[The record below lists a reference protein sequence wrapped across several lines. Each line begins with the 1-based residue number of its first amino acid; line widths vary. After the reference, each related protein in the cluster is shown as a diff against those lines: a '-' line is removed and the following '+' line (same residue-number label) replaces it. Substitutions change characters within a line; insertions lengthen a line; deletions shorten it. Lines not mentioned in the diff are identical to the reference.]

1 MGDGPAVDFSFTN
14 NCSVGSTV
22 QFTSSVIG
30 TGIDSYLWDFGDGS
44 GSSMLENPTYSYG
57 SAGTY
62 TASLTVTNDDGCSTT
77 TTSDITVTDDPR
89 VLMILPAT
97 SENVETTF
105 LANDLIVEDPAVS
118 WSWTFD
124 VLGSDSDQ
132 NPSFTFPSPGDYSID
147 LEVTTSQ
154 GCVYNLMETL
164 TVTEAE
170 CATASFTTISSVC
183 LSESLDISNTS
194 VNSESYSWDFCV
206 GDLGET
212 PTAENILTDA
222 SLGLASQLAVVEDG
236 GNFYGFSV
244 DRGTGKLFRWDY
256 GTSLDEALPTL
267 VDMGVIDASISETF
281 AIEMVKED
289 GTWYAFVTD
298 ASGVGLYR
306 WTFNTGLTSSD
317 ITSEEI
323 VLPAGYLTGPRSLEI
338 VDQGSNKLVVVGN
351 LANPGTLARV
361 SFDSFAGDTTST
373 ASIAVTGSDGVA
385 DVAITYDCPDW
396 HGIVSS
402 LSNNKVFHLAFGSDL
417 TQSPTV
423 NELTTASVALPAGV
437 ELEME
442 AGERYGFVQ
451 EFGSGDLVR
460 LTFDS
465 DWTLSTSGVLV
476 NSGTTSTWGIKL
488 VKDSS
493 AWRGFTIGLNDRVE
507 RYTFPESCA
516 TTTPISTDETPL
528 GIFYTSD
535 GVYDIQLTATDSDG
549 NYIQST
555 QSVTV
560 LSNTA
565 PDASF
570 AVTDERCIDASST
583 FSANTLGMS
592 YSWDFNGEGVGS
604 TQEEAF
610 QFPTSGE
617 KTVTLTVT
625 MGLVRIVHRWISP
638 FTRM

>member
-1 MGDGPAVDFSFTN
+1 M
-14 NCSVGSTV
+14 
-22 QFTSSVIG
+22 
-30 TGIDSYLWDFGDGS
+30 
-44 GSSMLENPTYSYG
+44 
-57 SAGTY
+57 
-62 TASLTVTNDDGCSTT
+62 
-77 TTSDITVTDDPR
+77 
-89 VLMILPAT
+89 
-97 SENVETTF
+97 
-105 LANDLIVEDPAVS
+105 
-118 WSWTFD
+118 
-124 VLGSDSDQ
+124 
-132 NPSFTFPSPGDYSID
+132 
-147 LEVTTSQ
+147 
-154 GCVYNLMETL
+154 
-164 TVTEAE
+164 
-170 CATASFTTISSVC
+170 
-183 LSESLDISNTS
+183 
-194 VNSESYSWDFCV
+194 
-206 GDLGET
+206 
-212 PTAENILTDA
+212 
-222 SLGLASQLAVVEDG
+222 
-236 GNFYGFSV
+236 
-244 DRGTGKLFRWDY
+244 
-256 GTSLDEALPTL
+256 
-267 VDMGVIDASISETF
+267 
-281 AIEMVKED
+281 
-289 GTWYAFVTD
+289 TD

-323 VLPAGYLTGPRSLEI
+323 VLPAGHLTSPRSLEI
-338 VDQGSNKLVVVGN
+338 VDQGPAKVVFVGN
-351 LANPGTLARV
+351 FANPGTLARV

-402 LSNNKVFHLAFGSDL
+402 FNNDKVFHLAFGSDL

-617 KTVTLTVT
+617 KTVTLTVDDGT
-625 MGLVRIVHRWISP
+625 CTNSSSLDITIYEDVTLSSPSFTVIGDLCSNNGLTFQNNTVETGIEDVVGYLWDIDGTASTETNPTFTFATSGSKSVGLQAYIPGCTTSIDYQVLSVATGPSVSFDFSNNCSVGSTVEFTSSVTGDGIDSYLWDFGDGSGSSMLENPTYSYGSAGTYTVSLTVSNDDGCSATISQDIEVTDDARVEIVLSAATENIETTFLANDLIVEDPAVSWSWT
-638 FTRM
+638 FAALG